1 MPRLRDS
8 SVYPVVAG
16 LLAAG
21 SALLASWLLRSQDH
35 GVAGRVALALLPAP
49 FTALFIGAEL
59 RWIRR
64 LDEFHR
70 RVVLDSLAIAFPAA
84 LLLAVVVEGLQK
96 AGFVTGWTLGDVWP
110 WMALTWVPALWIAY
124 RRYR

>member
-1 MPRLRDS
+1 MVRLRGS
-8 SVYPVVAG
+8 WVHPVVAG

-21 SALLASWLLRSQDH
+21 SALLSSWLLREQDH

-59 RWIRR
+59 RWIRG

-84 LLLAVVVEGLQK
+84 ILLAIVVEGLQK
-96 AGFVTGWTLGDVWP
+96 AGFVTDWTLGDVWP

-124 RRYR
+124 RRFR

>member
-1 MPRLRDS
+1 VRRLRDYT
-8 SVYPVVAG
+8 VQPVVAG
-16 LLAAG
+16 LLAAA
-21 SALLASWLLRSQDH
+21 SALLSSWLLRGQDH
-35 GVAGRVALALLPAP
+35 GVAGRVVLALLPVP

-70 RVVLDSLAIAFPAA
+70 RVILDSLAIAFPAA
-84 LLLAVVVEGLQK
+84 ILVAVVVEGLQK

-124 RRYR
+124 RRFR